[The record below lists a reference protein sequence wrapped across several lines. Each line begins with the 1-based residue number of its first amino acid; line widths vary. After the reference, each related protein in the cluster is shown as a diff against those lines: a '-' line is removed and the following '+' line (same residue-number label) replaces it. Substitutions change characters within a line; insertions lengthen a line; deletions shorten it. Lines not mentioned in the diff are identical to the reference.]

1 MLMSAMFCFVSM
13 SWHGV
18 GCDMLRLNKV
28 RNNNLAGKVKH
39 LLNKAIINMFG

>member
-1 MLMSAMFCFVSM
+1 MFCSVSM
-13 SWHGV
+13 SCNGV

-39 LLNKAIINMFG
+39 LSNKAIINMFG